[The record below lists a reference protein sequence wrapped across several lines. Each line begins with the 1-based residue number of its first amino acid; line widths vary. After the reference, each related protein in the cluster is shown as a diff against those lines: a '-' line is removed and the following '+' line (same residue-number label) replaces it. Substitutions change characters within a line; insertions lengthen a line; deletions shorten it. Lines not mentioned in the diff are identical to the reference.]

1 MFLAL
6 KRQKTEKNCRN
17 KKKLYL
23 CRRKR
28 VIIGHEKDRR
38 SFLND

>member
-1 MFLAL
+1 MG
-6 KRQKTEKNCRN
+6 KNARY

-28 VIIGHEKDRR
+28 VIIGHEKDRC

>member
-1 MFLAL
+1 MPEAN
-6 KRQKTEKNCRN
+6 QKTEKKRRN

-28 VIIGHEKDRR
+28 VIIGHKKDRH
-38 SFLND
+38 SFLDD

>member
-6 KRQKTEKNCRN
+6 KRQKTEKKHHN

-23 CRRKR
+23 CSRKR
-28 VIIGHEKDRR
+28 VIIGHEKGRR
-38 SFLND
+38 SFLNN